1 MDPSS
6 HKTQKEQEFERAA
19 EALPESLQRFCHS
32 GQSVQ
37 NLAHLVKNILQMTSG
52 SLEVIELGLG
62 RKQYD
67 RIERSWGI
75 FEPNFMRL
83 KKFVL
88 DLIKYTKDYPLQ
100 KTACDLNAVVS
111 RSIES
116 CQSILKYN
124 NVTVQVQKDDAMP
137 SVEFDADRVEEMVA
151 NLITHAIDNLPEHE
165 GTLQIQTKFLKDHC
179 QVQVSVCDD
188 GATLTHDVIQSL
200 SEPLERVGNMVG
212 TGFDIPL
219 AKLCIDKHGGYM
231 EFEGTHPKGNCVHA
245 YLPIQAA
252 DS

>member
-1 MDPSS
+1 MDRSS
-6 HKTQKEQEFERAA
+6 HKTQKEQEFERAL
-19 EALPESLQRFCHS
+19 EGLPEPLQRLCHS

-52 SLEVIELGLG
+52 SFEVIELGFE

-67 RIERSWGI
+67 RIERSWEI

-83 KKFVL
+83 KKFFL
-88 DLIKYTKDYPLQ
+88 DLIKYTKHDPLQ
-100 KTACDLNAVVS
+100 KTACDLNAIVR
-111 RSIES
+111 RSVES
-116 CQSILKYN
+116 CQYILKN
-124 NVTVQVQKDDAMP
+124 NEVTVQLQKDEAIP
-137 SVEFDADRVEEMVA
+137 SIEFDADRVEEMVA

-165 GTLQIQTKFLKDHC
+165 GTLQIHTKFLKDHR

-200 SEPLERVGNMVG
+200 SEPLERIGNMVG

-219 AKLCIDKHGGYM
+219 AKLCIEQHGGYL

-245 YLPIQAA
+245 YLPIQ
-252 DS
+252 

>member
-6 HKTQKEQEFERAA
+6 HKTQKEQEFERAI
-19 EALPESLQRFCHS
+19 EALPEPLQQLCHS
-32 GQSVQ
+32 GQSVK

-52 SLEVIELGLG
+52 SFEVIELGFE

-100 KTACDLNAVVS
+100 KKACDLNAVVS
-111 RSIES
+111 HSVES
-116 CQSILKYN
+116 CQYILKN
-124 NVTVQVQKDDAMP
+124 NEVTVQLQKDEAISSM
-137 SVEFDADRVEEMVA
+137 EFDADRVEEMVA

-165 GTLQIQTKFLKDHC
+165 GTVQIQTKFLKDHC

-200 SEPLERVGNMVG
+200 SEPLERIGNMVG

-219 AKLCIDKHGGYM
+219 AKLCIEQHGGYL

-245 YLPIQAA
+245 YLPIQ
-252 DS
+252 